1 MPVVLKGEKSSP
13 WPGGSF
19 QAVSVKEGFELKW
32 HLKGKG
38 EGPRKL

>member
-1 MPVVLKGEKSSP
+1 MPFVLKGEKSSP
-13 WPGGSF
+13 WPGGF